1 MFYINAETCRVFTLA
16 EILILAA
23 MNVESARLESKGNK
37 KYRCLQGAL
46 NAKRQR
52 GSNLDR

>member
-1 MFYINAETCRVFTLA
+1 MFRITTETCRAFTLA
-16 EILILAA
+16 EVLILAA
-23 MNVESARLESKGNK
+23 MNLESARLESKGSK
-37 KYRCLQGAL
+37 RYRCLQGAL